1 MYSIKKLLM
10 ENKCYCYK
18 RKEIIKLE
26 DCEMFDCR
34 NQKSCLTRS
43 NNKYDKETKDAGNN
57 SKHI

>member
-1 MYSIKKLLM
+1 M

-34 NQKSCLTRS
+34 NQKSCLTKS
-43 NNKYDKETKDAGNN
+43 NNKYDKETKDAGSN